1 MKFFEKY
8 GGFLLLTIGIFGIL
22 LYNIWIAKD
31 DSATDL
37 SGVAQSYSVTTSLPE
52 VYYIDVKGAVNYP
65 GLYAIS
71 PTMRIADVIALA
83 GGASSQADLSSIN
96 LSKTLYD
103 EMVLFIP
110 FSSSTE
116 VDDSSLTMVLVDLKG
131 EVMNPGVYEV
141 QKGTRLYQVIA
152 LAGGFTSYADSSK
165 LNLSMEVVDQMMVL
179 VERIE
184 EQDTSIEAYIG
195 GAVLRPGRYDIA
207 EGSSLQDLITLAG
220 GLTSNADMTNLF
232 VQMTVYDGFELV
244 IPMSEESVLY
254 DSDPSKINLNT
265 ATLEELME
273 LNGIGIILGQR
284 IIDYRSEY
292 GYFESIEDVM
302 NVSGIKESIYEQIKD
317 DITV

>member
-184 EQDTSIEAYIG
+184 EQETSIEAYIG